1 MAWTIRCS
9 LRITIIIENNEVKS
23 IKGRVI
29 NKIQGY
35 YYVDTGIEKLECKL
49 RGTLKMSNKKD
60 NCIVGDIVE
69 VEDGAI
75 YKIHERENILYRP
88 LVSNLS
94 SIVITFS
101 GKDPNFDMTRFNLM
115 LLNANFYRIKPLVLI
130 NKIEL
135 FTEDELINFKKKLE
149 FLKDLDIDVIYTS
162 TKENINIDKLE
173 AFLKDK
179 LCALGG
185 PSGVGKSSLINMLQK
200 DIVLVTGETSK
211 KISRGKHTTKGTT
224 LLNLNVGGYIIDTP
238 GFSSLEL
245 PPIKNQDDLLILFP
259 EFTGYTCKFNDC
271 IHINEPNCGVKR
283 AFEEGKISKVR
294 YEFYVNTYN
303 KLKLERWNKYD

>member
-1 MAWTIRCS
+1 M
-9 LRITIIIENNEVKS
+9 EG
-23 IKGRVI
+23 IKGRVVS
-29 NKIQGY
+29 KIQGY
-35 YYVDTGIEKLECKL
+35 YYVDTGIQKLECKL

-75 YKIHERENILYRP
+75 YKIYERENILYRP

-94 SIVITFS
+94 NIVITFAC
-101 GKDPNFDMTRFNLM
+101 KDPNFDMTRFNLM
-115 LLNANFYRIKPLVLI
+115 LLNASYYNIKPLVLI

-135 FTEDELINFKKKLE
+135 MTETEMIEFDKNLE
-149 FLKDLDIDVIYTS
+149 FLKALDIDIIYTS
-162 TKENINIDKLE
+162 TKENTNIDKLE
-173 AFLKDK
+173 EFLKDK

-200 DIVLVTGETSK
+200 DIVLEIGETSK

-238 GFSSLEL
+238 GFSSLEI
-245 PPIKNQDDLLILFP
+245 PPIKDQDELLDLFP
-259 EFTGYTCKFNDC
+259 EFFGYTCKFNDC
-271 IHINEPNCGVKR
+271 IHINEPNCGVKK
-283 AFEEGKISKVR
+283 AFEEGKISKIR
-294 YEFYVNTYN
+294 YEFYLNTYN
-303 KLKLERWNKYD
+303 KLKLERWTKYD